1 MCSSDLGVSQAPQTP
16 VPAVAIIGVG
26 PRGLTVLERL
36 VALAAKRFAGAVG
49 ASRSAADAATE
60 TALTIHLIDPYPPGA
75 GIVWRTDQ
83 PESLLMNTTIAEQT
97 VFPDSSCS
105 FLGPDEAPTG
115 PSMAEWYLAN
125 GGTEPL
131 HSTFP
136 SRSLYGRYLRDAYQR
151 IREGAPDFIEIV
163 EHPTKAESVI
173 DLPTLDLPAPEA
185 EGSRA
190 TVPEQLVRCQNG
202 TTIVASAVV
211 LAVGHIP
218 SAQPEERARL
228 AAFAERNG
236 GLYLPQGLPA
246 ETPVTEVAPGERVIV
261 RGMGLNYFDLQT
273 LFTHERGGRFVP
285 EPGGQL
291 RYVPSGDEPRLALG
305 SRRGIPYR
313 SKPIC
318 HEHPRR
324 DWPLRFFTK
333 DNIALLAG
341 LDDLDGERKAGARF
355 NDQLWPLILA
365 DLRLAYYHTLSQVR
379 PEAFADDPGQLR
391 EAIGEAVSRHLTRR
405 TWQETHP
412 QSTGEAG
419 AAEARAGVTARAG
432 ASADATARVGASA
445 TTTEEAARQGRVT
458 REAFAWSEI
467 EEALVP
473 DPADRMSLHTLLN
486 PLEGELFT
494 SREPGEPG
502 SLHEWMLDFLRTDL
516 RSSLA
521 GPTGSP
527 EKALFTVLWQS
538 RLLLK
543 ELIVAGHIDRVS
555 IDMEILGWFEG
566 FVSGICDGPPPQRI
580 AELLAL
586 AEAGIVSFI
595 GPDMRIE
602 ENRAALEANANDD
615 EAVAGARADA
625 LGAEPVS
632 RAQTDAVGADAQA
645 QGPRPE
651 IFTVTSAQAAGEI
664 TGSVVIDAAS
674 PTNSVSRAA
683 DVLLYGML
691 ERGQLTAARLTL
703 DDGREKFLNGLALT
717 PRPYRTIDVEGNVHP
732 RRFALSIQLSSK
744 QWGLAIAA
752 NPNTD
757 AATLN
762 DSHAAAEAILDLL

>member
-1 MCSSDLGVSQAPQTP
+1 MSQAPQTP
-16 VPAVAIIGVG
+16 VLAVAIIGVG

-36 VALAAKRFAGAVG
+36 VALAAKRFAGA
-49 ASRSAADAATE
+49 AEA
-60 TALTIHLIDPYPPGA
+60 ALTIHLIDPYPPGA

-105 FLGPDEAPTG
+105 FLGAGDEATG
-115 PSMAEWYLAN
+115 PSMADWYLAN

-136 SRSLYGRYLRDAYQR
+136 SRSLYGRYLRDAYRR

-173 DLPTLDLPAPEA
+173 DLPAMDLPPSVA
-185 EGSRA
+185 ESSRA

-228 AAFAERNG
+228 AAFAELGG

-273 LFTHERGGRFVP
+273 LFTHERGGRY
-285 EPGGQL
+285 EAQPGGLL
-291 RYVPSGDEPRLALG
+291 RYVPSGDEPQLALG

-324 DWPLRFFTK
+324 DWPLRYFTK

-341 LDDLDGERKAGARF
+341 IEDLDGERKAGARF

-412 QSTGEAG
+412 QSDEVGSSEDG
-419 AAEARAGVTARAG
+419 AA
-432 ASADATARVGASA
+432 ATARTAASATATSSAARTASA
-445 TTTEEAARQGRVT
+445 TTTEDAARQGRVT

-494 SREPGEPG
+494 SREPGVAG

-580 AELLAL
+580 AELIAL
-586 AEAGIVSFI
+586 AEAGIVTFI

-602 ENRAALEANANDD
+602 ENPDALDATAADAGTVSAANAD
-615 EAVAGARADA
+615 ATGAEEVSGANADA
-625 LGAEPVS
+625 PVN
-632 RAQTDAVGADAQA
+632 GAQA
-645 QGPRPE
+645 PRPE
-651 IFTVTSAQAAGEI
+651 IFTVTSAQAAGAI

-717 PRPYRTIDVEGNVHP
+717 SRPYRTIDVEGNVHP

-752 NPNTD
+752 NPGTD

>member
-1 MCSSDLGVSQAPQTP
+1 MSQAPQTP
-16 VPAVAIIGVG
+16 APAVAIIGVG

-36 VALAAKRFAGAVG
+36 VALAAKRFAGA
-49 ASRSAADAATE
+49 AE

-97 VFPDSSCS
+97 VFPDSSCT
-105 FLGPDEAPTG
+105 FLGPDDVPTG
-115 PSMAEWYLAN
+115 PSMAEWYVAD

-131 HSTFP
+131 DSTFP
-136 SRSLYGRYLRDAYQR
+136 SRSLYGRYLRDAYRR
-151 IREGAPDFIEIV
+151 IRAGAPDFIEIV

-173 DLPTLDLPAPEA
+173 DLPTMDLPQPVP

-246 ETPVTEVAPGERVIV
+246 ETPVAEVAPGERVIV

-291 RYVPSGDEPRLALG
+291 SYVPSGDEPRLALG

-341 LDDLDGERKAGARF
+341 IEDLGGERKAGARF

-379 PEAFADDPGQLR
+379 PGAFADDPGQLR

-412 QSTGEAG
+412 QSAGDVATAG
-419 AAEARAGVTARAG
+419 ARTAATARAEVSG
-432 ASADATARVGASA
+432 AATARAEASA

-458 REAFAWSEI
+458 REAFAWSEV

-494 SREPGEPG
+494 SREPGEQG

-543 ELIVAGHIDRVS
+543 ELIVAGHIGRVS

-580 AELLAL
+580 AELIAL

-602 ENRAALEANANDD
+602 ENQAALDATAADARTMSAAKAYATGAEEVSGANA
-615 EAVAGARADA
+615 DA
-625 LGAEPVS
+625 PVN
-632 RAQTDAVGADAQA
+632 GAQA
-645 QGPRPE
+645 PRPE

-691 ERGQLTAARLTL
+691 ERGQLTPARLTL

-752 NPNTD
+752 NPGTD

>member
-1 MCSSDLGVSQAPQTP
+1 MSQAPQTP

-36 VALAAKRFAGAVG
+36 VALAAKRFAGA
-49 ASRSAADAATE
+49 AE

-83 PESLLMNTTIAEQT
+83 PETLLMNTTIAEQT
-97 VFPDSSCS
+97 VFPDSSCTV
-105 FLGPDEAPTG
+105 LGPDEAPTG
-115 PSMAEWYLAN
+115 PSMAEWYVAN

-136 SRSLYGRYLRDAYQR
+136 SRSLYGRYLRDAYRR
-151 IREGAPDFIEIV
+151 IRASAPGFIEIV

>member
-1 MCSSDLGVSQAPQTP
+1 MSQAPQTP

-36 VALAAKRFAGAVG
+36 VALAAKRFAGA
-49 ASRSAADAATE
+49 AE

-97 VFPDSSCS
+97 VFPDSSCT
-105 FLGPDEAPTG
+105 FLGPDDVPTG
-115 PSMAEWYLAN
+115 PSMAEWYVAD

-131 HSTFP
+131 DSTFP
-136 SRSLYGRYLRDAYQR
+136 SRSLYGRYLRDAYRR
-151 IREGAPDFIEIV
+151 IRAGAPDFIEIV

-173 DLPTLDLPAPEA
+173 DLPTMDLPQPVP

-246 ETPVTEVAPGERVIV
+246 ETPVAEVAPGERVIV

-285 EPGGQL
+285 ETGGQL
-291 RYVPSGDEPRLALG
+291 SYMPSGDEPRLTLG

-355 NDQLWPLILA
+355 NDQVWPLILA

-391 EAIGEAVSRHLTRR
+391 EAISEAVSRHLTRR

-412 QSTGEAG
+412 QSAGDVATAG
-419 AAEARAGVTARAG
+419 ARTAATARAEASG
-432 ASADATARVGASA
+432 AATARAEASA

-458 REAFAWSEI
+458 REAFAWSEV

-494 SREPGEPG
+494 SREPGEQG

-580 AELLAL
+580 AELIAL

-602 ENRAALEANANDD
+602 ENQAALDATAADAGTVSAAKAYATGAEEVSGANA
-615 EAVAGARADA
+615 DA
-625 LGAEPVS
+625 PVN
-632 RAQTDAVGADAQA
+632 GAQA
-645 QGPRPE
+645 PRPE

-752 NPNTD
+752 NPGTD

>member
-1 MCSSDLGVSQAPQTP
+1 MSQAPQTP

-36 VALAAKRFAGAVG
+36 VALAAKRFAGA
-49 ASRSAADAATE
+49 AE

-83 PESLLMNTTIAEQT
+83 PETLLMNTTIAEQT
-97 VFPDSSCS
+97 VFPDSSCT

-115 PSMAEWYLAN
+115 PSMAEWYVAN

-136 SRSLYGRYLRDAYQR
+136 SRSLYGRYLRDAYRR
-151 IREGAPDFIEIV
+151 IRASAPDFIEIV

-379 PEAFADDPGQLR
+379 PGAFADDPGQLR

-412 QSTGEAG
+412 QAAARETSPSQQPAAG
-419 AAEARAGVTARAG
+419 ANSAETASAG
-432 ASADATARVGASA
+432 ANSATNTSAAARTAAADTNAAASA
-445 TTTEEAARQGRVT
+445 AAAEDAARQGRVT

-473 DPADRMSLHTLLN
+473 DPADRMSLHSLLN

-494 SREPGEPG
+494 SREPGDPD

-516 RSSLA
+516 RNSLA

-527 EKALFTVLWQS
+527 EKALFPVLWQS

-555 IDMEILGWFEG
+555 VDMEICGWFEG

-586 AEAGIVSFI
+586 AEAGVVSFI

-602 ENRAALEANANDD
+602 ENTAALDTAASDD
-615 EAVAGARADA
+615 
-625 LGAEPVS
+625 AEKP
-632 RAQTDAVGADAQA
+632 RPHAQETH
-645 QGPRPE
+645 PE
-651 IFTVTSAQAAGEI
+651 IFTVTSAQVVGEI
-664 TGSVVIDAAS
+664 TGGVVIDAAS
-674 PTNSVSRAA
+674 PTNSVARAA
-683 DVLLYGML
+683 DVLLHGML

-703 DDGREKFLNGLALT
+703 DDGREKSLNGLALT
-717 PRPYRTIDVEGNVHP
+717 PRPYRTIDVEGTVHP
-732 RRFALSIQLSSK
+732 RRFALSIQLSAM

-752 NPNTD
+752 NPGVD

-762 DSHAAAEAILDLL
+762 DSHAAAEAILYLL

>member
-1 MCSSDLGVSQAPQTP
+1 MSQAPQTP

-36 VALAAKRFAGAVG
+36 VALAAKRFAGA
-49 ASRSAADAATE
+49 AE

-83 PESLLMNTTIAEQT
+83 PETLLMNTTIAEQT
-97 VFPDSSCS
+97 VFPDSSCT

-115 PSMAEWYLAN
+115 PSMAEWYVAN

-136 SRSLYGRYLRDAYQR
+136 SRSLYGRYLRDAYRR
-151 IREGAPDFIEIV
+151 IRASAPDFIEIV

-173 DLPTLDLPAPEA
+173 DLPTLDLPTPEA

-291 RYVPSGDEPRLALG
+291 RYMPSGDEPRLTLG

-412 QSTGEAG
+412 QSAGDVATAG
-419 AAEARAGVTARAG
+419 ARTAATARAEVSG
-432 ASADATARVGASA
+432 AATARAEASA

-458 REAFAWSEI
+458 REAFAWSEV

-494 SREPGEPG
+494 SREPGEQG

-580 AELLAL
+580 AELIAL

-602 ENRAALEANANDD
+602 ENQAALDATAADAGTVSAAKAYATGAEEVSGANA
-615 EAVAGARADA
+615 DA
-625 LGAEPVS
+625 PVN
-632 RAQTDAVGADAQA
+632 GAQA
-645 QGPRPE
+645 PRPE

-752 NPNTD
+752 NPGTD

>member
-1 MCSSDLGVSQAPQTP
+1 MSQAPQTP

-36 VALAAKRFAGAVG
+36 VALAAKRFAGA
-49 ASRSAADAATE
+49 AE

-97 VFPDSSCS
+97 VFPDSSCT
-105 FLGPDEAPTG
+105 FLGPDDVPTG
-115 PSMAEWYLAN
+115 PSMAEWYVAD

-131 HSTFP
+131 DSTFP
-136 SRSLYGRYLRDAYQR
+136 SRSLYGRYLRDAYRR
-151 IREGAPDFIEIV
+151 IRAGAPDFIEIV

-173 DLPTLDLPAPEA
+173 DLPTMDLPQPVR

-246 ETPVTEVAPGERVIV
+246 ETPVAEVAPGERVIV

-273 LFTHERGGRFVP
+273 LFTHERGGRFEP
-285 EPGGQL
+285 ESGGRL

-318 HEHPRR
+318 REHPRR
-324 DWPLRFFTK
+324 DWPLRYFTK

-341 LDDLDGERKAGARF
+341 LENLDGERKAGARF

-379 PEAFADDPGQLR
+379 PGAFADDPGQLR

-412 QSTGEAG
+412 QSAGDVATAG
-419 AAEARAGVTARAG
+419 ARTAATARAEVSG
-432 ASADATARVGASA
+432 AATASAEASA

-458 REAFAWSEI
+458 REAFAWSEV

-494 SREPGEPG
+494 SREPDEAG

-580 AELLAL
+580 AELIAL

-602 ENRAALEANANDD
+602 ENQAALDATAADAGTVSAANAD
-615 EAVAGARADA
+615 APGAEEVSGANADA
-625 LGAEPVS
+625 PVN
-632 RAQTDAVGADAQA
+632 GAQA
-645 QGPRPE
+645 PRPE

-752 NPNTD
+752 NPGTD

>member
-1 MCSSDLGVSQAPQTP
+1 MSQAPQAP

-36 VALAAKRFAGAVG
+36 VALAAKRFAGA
-49 ASRSAADAATE
+49 TE
-60 TALTIHLIDPYPPGA
+60 TALSIHLIDPYPPGA

-97 VFPDSSCS
+97 VFPDSSCT
-105 FLGPDEAPTG
+105 FLGPDEAPAG

-136 SRSLYGRYLRDAYQR
+136 SRSLYGRYLRDAYLR
-151 IREGAPDFIEIV
+151 IREGAPDFVEIV

-173 DLPTLDLPAPEA
+173 DLPAMDLPQSVA
-185 EGSRA
+185 ESSRA

-202 TTIVASAVV
+202 TTIVAGAVV

-228 AAFAERNG
+228 AAFAELGG

-246 ETPVTEVAPGERVIV
+246 ETPVAEVAPGERVIV

-273 LFTHERGGRFVP
+273 LFTHERGGRY
-285 EPGGQL
+285 ETQPGGLL

-318 HEHPRR
+318 REHPRR
-324 DWPLRFFTK
+324 DWPLRYFTK

-341 LDDLDGERKAGARF
+341 IEDLDGERKAGARF

-412 QSTGEAG
+412 QSGEAG
-419 AAEARAGVTARAG
+419 ADEARTAAPAR
-432 ASADATARVGASA
+432 TAASA
-445 TTTEEAARQGRVT
+445 TTTTSAARTASATTAEDAARQGRVT

-494 SREPGEPG
+494 SREPGEAG

-580 AELLAL
+580 AELIAL

-602 ENRAALEANANDD
+602 ENP
-615 EAVAGARADA
+615 DA
-625 LGAEPVS
+625 LREFEEAPEAEAENASSGIAAPPEGVES
-632 RAQTDAVGADAQA
+632 PTAEALRLTDAAQR
-645 QGPRPE
+645 PRPE
-651 IFTVTSAQAAGEI
+651 IFTVTSAQAPGAI

-717 PRPYRTIDVEGNVHP
+717 SRPYRTIDVEGNVHP

-752 NPNTD
+752 NPGTN

>member
-1 MCSSDLGVSQAPQTP
+1 MSQAPQTP

-36 VALAAKRFAGAVG
+36 VALAAKRFAGA
-49 ASRSAADAATE
+49 AE

-83 PESLLMNTTIAEQT
+83 PETLLMNTTIAEQT
-97 VFPDSSCS
+97 VFPDSSCT

-115 PSMAEWYLAN
+115 PSMAEWYVAN

-136 SRSLYGRYLRDAYQR
+136 SRSLYGRYLRDAYRR
-151 IREGAPDFIEIV
+151 IRASAPDFIEIV

-173 DLPTLDLPAPEA
+173 DLPTLDLPTPEA

-580 AELLAL
+580 AELIAL

>member
-1 MCSSDLGVSQAPQTP
+1 MPM
-16 VPAVAIIGVG
+16 
-26 PRGLTVLERL
+26 
-36 VALAAKRFAGAVG
+36 K
-49 ASRSAADAATE
+49 
-60 TALTIHLIDPYPPGA
+60 
-75 GIVWRTDQ
+75 
-83 PESLLMNTTIAEQT
+83 
-97 VFPDSSCS
+97 
-105 FLGPDEAPTG
+105 
-115 PSMAEWYLAN
+115 
-125 GGTEPL
+125 
-131 HSTFP
+131 
-136 SRSLYGRYLRDAYQR
+136 
-151 IREGAPDFIEIV
+151 
-163 EHPTKAESVI
+163 
-173 DLPTLDLPAPEA
+173 
-185 EGSRA
+185 
-190 TVPEQLVRCQNG
+190 
-202 TTIVASAVV
+202 
-211 LAVGHIP
+211 
-218 SAQPEERARL
+218 
-228 AAFAERNG
+228 
-236 GLYLPQGLPA
+236 
-246 ETPVTEVAPGERVIV
+246 
-261 RGMGLNYFDLQT
+261 
-273 LFTHERGGRFVP
+273 
-285 EPGGQL
+285 
-291 RYVPSGDEPRLALG
+291 
-305 SRRGIPYR
+305 
-313 SKPIC
+313 
-318 HEHPRR
+318 
-324 DWPLRFFTK
+324 
-333 DNIALLAG
+333 
-341 LDDLDGERKAGARF
+341 
-355 NDQLWPLILA
+355 
-365 DLRLAYYHTLSQVR
+365 
-379 PEAFADDPGQLR
+379 
-391 EAIGEAVSRHLTRR
+391 
-405 TWQETHP
+405 
-412 QSTGEAG
+412 
-419 AAEARAGVTARAG
+419 
-432 ASADATARVGASA
+432 
-445 TTTEEAARQGRVT
+445 
-458 REAFAWSEI
+458 
-467 EEALVP
+467 EALVP

>member
-1 MCSSDLGVSQAPQTP
+1 VSQAPQTP

-36 VALAAKRFAGAVG
+36 VALAAKRFAGA
-49 ASRSAADAATE
+49 AE

-83 PESLLMNTTIAEQT
+83 PETLLMNTTIAEQT
-97 VFPDSSCS
+97 VFPDSSCT

-115 PSMAEWYLAN
+115 PSMAEWYVAN

-136 SRSLYGRYLRDAYQR
+136 SRSLYGRYLRDAYRR
-151 IREGAPDFIEIV
+151 IRASAPDFIEIV

-173 DLPTLDLPAPEA
+173 DLPTLDLPTPEA

>member
-1 MCSSDLGVSQAPQTP
+1 MSQAPQTP
-16 VPAVAIIGVG
+16 APAVAIIGVG

-36 VALAAKRFAGAVG
+36 VALAAKRFAGTLG
-49 ASRSAADAATE
+49 APRSAADATTE
-60 TALTIHLIDPYPPGA
+60 NALTIHLIDPYPPGA

-105 FLGPDEAPTG
+105 FLGADEAPTG
-115 PSMAEWYLAN
+115 PSMADWYLAN

-136 SRSLYGRYLRDAYQR
+136 SRSLYGRYLRDAYRR

-173 DLPTLDLPAPEA
+173 DLPAMDLPPSVA
-185 EGSRA
+185 ESSRA

-228 AAFAERNG
+228 AAFAELGG

-246 ETPVTEVAPGERVIV
+246 ETPVTEVAPSERVIV

-273 LFTHERGGRFVP
+273 LFTHERGGRY
-285 EPGGQL
+285 EAQPGGLL
-291 RYVPSGDEPRLALG
+291 RYVPSGDEPQLALG

-324 DWPLRFFTK
+324 DWPLRYFTK

-341 LDDLDGERKAGARF
+341 IEDLDGERKAGARF

-412 QSTGEAG
+412 QSGEVG
-419 AAEARAGVTARAG
+419 SSEDRAAATTRTA
-432 ASADATARVGASA
+432 ASATATSSAARTASA
-445 TTTEEAARQGRVT
+445 TTTEDAARQGRVT

-494 SREPGEPG
+494 SREPGVAG

-580 AELLAL
+580 AELIAL
-586 AEAGIVSFI
+586 AEAGIVTFI

-602 ENRAALEANANDD
+602 ENP
-615 EAVAGARADA
+615 DA
-625 LGAEPVS
+625 LRGTSDAPEAEAENASSGIAARPDGSENPISAV
-632 RAQTDAVGADAQA
+632 QGLTDEA

-651 IFTVTSAQAAGEI
+651 IFTVTSAQAAGAI

-717 PRPYRTIDVEGNVHP
+717 SRPYRTIDVEGNVHP

-752 NPNTD
+752 NPGTN

>member
-1 MCSSDLGVSQAPQTP
+1 MVRRQRRHRTAHLDLPQP
-16 VPAVAIIGVG
+16 
-26 PRGLTVLERL
+26 
-36 VALAAKRFAGAVG
+36 
-49 ASRSAADAATE
+49 
-60 TALTIHLIDPYPPGA
+60 
-75 GIVWRTDQ
+75 Q
-83 PESLLMNTTIAEQT
+83 PL
-97 VFPDSSCS
+97 
-105 FLGPDEAPTG
+105 
-115 PSMAEWYLAN
+115 
-125 GGTEPL
+125 
-131 HSTFP
+131 
-136 SRSLYGRYLRDAYQR
+136 RRYLRDAYRR
-151 IREGAPDFIEIV
+151 IRASAPDFIEIV

-246 ETPVTEVAPGERVIV
+246 ETPVTEVAPDERVIV

-632 RAQTDAVGADAQA
+632 RHK
-645 QGPRPE
+645 RMR
-651 IFTVTSAQAAGEI
+651 SA
-664 TGSVVIDAAS
+664 
-674 PTNSVSRAA
+674 PTRKHKDRDRRSSR
-683 DVLLYGML
+683 
-691 ERGQLTAARLTL
+691 
-703 DDGREKFLNGLALT
+703 
-717 PRPYRTIDVEGNVHP
+717 
-732 RRFALSIQLSSK
+732 
-744 QWGLAIAA
+744 
-752 NPNTD
+752 
-757 AATLN
+757 
-762 DSHAAAEAILDLL
+762 

>member
-1 MCSSDLGVSQAPQTP
+1 MSAADRTQT
-16 VPAVAIIGVG
+16 PAVAIIGVG

-36 VALAAKRFAGAVG
+36 VALAAKRFAG
-49 ASRSAADAATE
+49 REDE
-60 TALTIHLIDPYPPGA
+60 TAPALTIHLIDPYPPGA

-83 PESLLMNTTIAEQT
+83 PKSLLMNTTIAEQT
-97 VFPDSSCS
+97 VFPDASCT
-105 FLGPDEAPTG
+105 FLDEDEEPAG
-115 PSMAEWYLAN
+115 PSMGEWYVAG

-131 HSTFP
+131 DSTFP
-136 SRSLYGRYLRDAYQR
+136 SRALYGRYLRDSYER
-151 IREGAPDFIEIV
+151 IRRSAPASVEVV
-163 EHPTKAESVI
+163 EHLTKAESVI
-173 DLPTLDLPAPEA
+173 DLPAMDFPGAAGESGAGTAVGAGVGSGDGTQTADAEAAETVSRPAGTQDSIP
-185 EGSRA
+185 
-190 TVPEQLVRCQNG
+190 PEQLVRCQDG
-202 TTIVASAVV
+202 TTIIASAVV

-228 AAFAERNG
+228 AAFAERSG

-246 ETPVTEVAPGERVIV
+246 ETPVAEVAPGDRVIV

-273 LFTHERGGRFVP
+273 LFTHERGGR
-285 EPGGQL
+285 
-291 RYVPSGDEPRLALG
+291 YVPSSEGELRYEPSGLEPSLALG

-318 HEHPRR
+318 REHPKR
-324 DWPLRFFTK
+324 DWPLRYFTRE
-333 DNIALLAG
+333 NIALLAG
-341 LDDLDGERKAGARF
+341 LDDLDGDRSAEARF

-365 DLRLAYYHTLSQVR
+365 DLRLAYYRTLSQVR
-379 PEAFADDPGQLR
+379 PEAFAGDPGQLR
-391 EAIGEAVSRHLTRR
+391 EAIAEAVSRHLTRR

-412 QSTGEAG
+412 QANVSGRGDPEDASIQ
-419 AAEARAGVTARAG
+419 AAAPG
-432 ASADATARVGASA
+432 ASGPRATASA
-445 TTTEEAARQGRVT
+445 TATEDAARQGRVT

-473 DPADRMSLHTLLN
+473 DPADRMSLHELLN
-486 PLEGELFT
+486 PLEGELFN

-502 SLHEWMLDFLRTDL
+502 SLHEWMLEFLRTDL
-516 RSSLA
+516 HASLA

-527 EKALFTVLWQS
+527 EKALFPVLWQS

-586 AEAGIVSFI
+586 AEAGVVTFI

-602 ENRAALEANANDD
+602 ENPAATSATEANPD
-615 EAVAGARADA
+615 
-625 LGAEPVS
+625 
-632 RAQTDAVGADAQA
+632 
-645 QGPRPE
+645 
-651 IFTVTSAQAAGEI
+651 IFTVTSAQAAGRI
-664 TGSVVIDAAS
+664 TGNVVIDAAS

-683 DVLLYGML
+683 DVLLHGML

-717 PRPYRTIDVEGNVHP
+717 PRPYRTIDVAGQVHP
-732 RRFALSIQLSSK
+732 RRFALSIQLSSR

-752 NPNTD
+752 NPGAN

>member
-1 MCSSDLGVSQAPQTP
+1 MSQDRQTP

-36 VALAAKRFAGAVG
+36 VALAAKRFAGTVG
-49 ASRSAADAATE
+49 ASRSAADATTE

-173 DLPTLDLPAPEA
+173 DLPTMDLPQPVP

-246 ETPVTEVAPGERVIV
+246 ETPVAEVAPGERVIV

-291 RYVPSGDEPRLALG
+291 SYIPSGDEPRLALG

-318 HEHPRR
+318 REHPRR
-324 DWPLRFFTK
+324 DWPLRYFTK

-341 LDDLDGERKAGARF
+341 LENLDGERKAGARF

-412 QSTGEAG
+412 QSAGDVATAG
-419 AAEARAGVTARAG
+419 ARTAATARAEVSG
-432 ASADATARVGASA
+432 AATARAEASA
-445 TTTEEAARQGRVT
+445 TTTDEAARQGRVT
-458 REAFAWSEI
+458 REAFAWSEV

-473 DPADRMSLHTLLN
+473 DTADRMSLHTLLN

-580 AELLAL
+580 AELIAL

-602 ENRAALEANANDD
+602 ENQAALDATAADAGTVSAAKAYAPGAEEVSGANA
-615 EAVAGARADA
+615 DA
-625 LGAEPVS
+625 PVN
-632 RAQTDAVGADAQA
+632 GAQA
-645 QGPRPE
+645 PRPE

-752 NPNTD
+752 NPGTD

>member
-1 MCSSDLGVSQAPQTP
+1 MSQAPQTP
-16 VPAVAIIGVG
+16 APAVAIIGVG

-36 VALAAKRFAGAVG
+36 VALAAKRFAGAAG
-49 ASRSAADAATE
+49 ASRSAADATTE

-97 VFPDSSCS
+97 VFPDSSCT

-136 SRSLYGRYLRDAYQR
+136 SRSLYGRYLRDAYRR
-151 IREGAPDFIEIV
+151 IREGAPDFVEIV
-163 EHPTKAESVI
+163 EHQTKAESVI
-173 DLPTLDLPAPEA
+173 DLPAMDLPQSAV
-185 EGSRA
+185 EGARA

-228 AAFAERNG
+228 AAFAELGG

-273 LFTHERGGRFVP
+273 LFTHERGGRY
-285 EPGGQL
+285 EAQPGGLL

-318 HEHPRR
+318 REHPRR
-324 DWPLRFFTK
+324 DWPLRYFTK

-341 LDDLDGERKAGARF
+341 IEDLDGERKAGARF

-412 QSTGEAG
+412 QSGEVG
-419 AAEARAGVTARAG
+419 ADEARTAAPARAA
-432 ASADATARVGASA
+432 ASATTSAARTASA
-445 TTTEEAARQGRVT
+445 TTTEDAARQGRVT

-494 SREPGEPG
+494 SREPGEAG

-580 AELLAL
+580 AELIAL

-602 ENRAALEANANDD
+602 ENP
-615 EAVAGARADA
+615 DA
-625 LGAEPVS
+625 LREVEEAPEAEAENGSSGIAARTGRFESP
-632 RAQTDAVGADAQA
+632 GADSQGLTNEAQE
-645 QGPRPE
+645 PRPE
-651 IFTVTSAQAAGEI
+651 IFTVTSAQAAGAI

-717 PRPYRTIDVEGNVHP
+717 SRPYRTIDVEGNVHP

-752 NPNTD
+752 NPGTN

>member
-1 MCSSDLGVSQAPQTP
+1 MSQDRQTP

-36 VALAAKRFAGAVG
+36 VALAAKRFAGT
-49 ASRSAADAATE
+49 TE
-60 TALTIHLIDPYPPGA
+60 TALSIHLIDPYPPGP

-97 VFPDSSCS
+97 VFPDSSCT
-105 FLGPDEAPTG
+105 FLGPDEAPAG
-115 PSMAEWYLAN
+115 PSMAEWYLDN

-136 SRSLYGRYLRDAYQR
+136 SRSLYGRYLRDAYRR

-173 DLPTLDLPAPEA
+173 DLPAMDLPQSVA
-185 EGSRA
+185 ESSRA

-228 AAFAERNG
+228 AAFAELGG

-273 LFTHERGGRFVP
+273 LFTLERGGRYEP
-285 EPGGQL
+285 QPGGLL

-318 HEHPRR
+318 REHPRR
-324 DWPLRFFTK
+324 DWPLRYFTTN
-333 DNIALLAG
+333 NIALLAG
-341 LDDLDGERKAGARF
+341 LENLDGERKAGARF

-379 PEAFADDPGQLR
+379 PEAFTDDPGQLR

-412 QSTGEAG
+412 QQAGDSGASEAG
-419 AAEARAGVTARAG
+419 AAATARAG
-432 ASADATARVGASA
+432 DGAATARAGDGAGAAGTAYAASTSSVSRSASA
-445 TTTEEAARQGRVT
+445 AITEEASRQGRVT

-543 ELIVAGHIDRVS
+543 DLIVAGHIDRVS

-580 AELLAL
+580 AELIAL

-602 ENRAALEANANDD
+602 EN
-615 EAVAGARADA
+615 ADA
-625 LGAEPVS
+625 LREVEEAPES
-632 RAQTDAVGADAQA
+632 ETL
-645 QGPRPE
+645 GPRPE
-651 IFTVTSAQAAGEI
+651 IFTVTSAQAAGAI

-691 ERGQLTAARLTL
+691 ERGQLTPARLTL

-752 NPNTD
+752 NPGTN

>member
-1 MCSSDLGVSQAPQTP
+1 MSQAPQTP

-36 VALAAKRFAGAVG
+36 VALAAKRFAGA
-49 ASRSAADAATE
+49 AE

-173 DLPTLDLPAPEA
+173 DLPAMDLPRSVA
-185 EGSRA
+185 ESSRA

-228 AAFAERNG
+228 AAFAELCG

-246 ETPVTEVAPGERVIV
+246 ETPVAEVAPGERVIV

-273 LFTHERGGRFVP
+273 LFTHERGGRFEP
-285 EPGGQL
+285 EPGGRL
-291 RYVPSGDEPRLALG
+291 SYVPSGDEPRLALG

-318 HEHPRR
+318 REHPRR
-324 DWPLRFFTK
+324 DWPLRYFTK

-341 LDDLDGERKAGARF
+341 LENLDGERKAGARF

-412 QSTGEAG
+412 QSAGDAGVAEAG
-419 AAEARAGVTARAG
+419 AAATARAG
-432 ASADATARVGASA
+432 DGAGATGTVGATGTSTSVSRSASA

-458 REAFAWSEI
+458 REAFAWSEV

-494 SREPGEPG
+494 SREPGEQG

-543 ELIVAGHIDRVS
+543 DLIVAGHIDRVS

-580 AELLAL
+580 AELIAL

-602 ENRAALEANANDD
+602 ENQAALDATAADAGTVSAANAD
-615 EAVAGARADA
+615 ATGAEEVSGANADA
-625 LGAEPVS
+625 PVN
-632 RAQTDAVGADAQA
+632 GAQA
-645 QGPRPE
+645 PRPE

-752 NPNTD
+752 NPGTD

>member
-1 MCSSDLGVSQAPQTP
+1 MSQAPQTP

-36 VALAAKRFAGAVG
+36 VALAAKRFAGA
-49 ASRSAADAATE
+49 AE

-83 PESLLMNTTIAEQT
+83 PETLLMNTTIAEQT
-97 VFPDSSCS
+97 VFPDSSCT

-115 PSMAEWYLAN
+115 PSMAEWYVAN

-136 SRSLYGRYLRDAYQR
+136 SRSLYGRYLRDAYRR
-151 IREGAPDFIEIV
+151 IRASAPDFIEIV

-173 DLPTLDLPAPEA
+173 DLPTLDLPTPEA

-615 EAVAGARADA
+615 EAVAWARADA

>member
-1 MCSSDLGVSQAPQTP
+1 MNESP

-36 VALAAKRFAGAVG
+36 VALATRRFADSAEPAGSGSGV
-49 ASRSAADAATE
+49 SRRSADGTAE
-60 TALTIHLIDPYPPGA
+60 PALTIHLIDPYPPGA

-97 VFPDSSCS
+97 VFPDSSCT
-105 FLGPDEAPTG
+105 FLAPGEAPTG
-115 PSMAEWYLAN
+115 PSMGEWYLAN

-136 SRSLYGRYLRDAYQR
+136 SRSLYGRYLRDAYRR
-151 IREGAPDFIEIV
+151 IRTGAPDFIEII
-163 EHPTKAESVI
+163 EHPTRAESVI
-173 DLPTLDLPAPEA
+173 DLPTIDLPEPASQ
-185 EGSRA
+185 GSRA
-190 TVPEQLVRCQNG
+190 MVPEQLVRCQNG
-202 TTIVASAVV
+202 TTIVAGAVV

-228 AAFAERNG
+228 AAFAELGG

-246 ETPVTEVAPGERVIV
+246 ETPVAEVAPGERVVV

-273 LFTHERGGRFVP
+273 LFTHERGGRFEP

-291 RYVPSGDEPRLALG
+291 RYVPSGEEPRLALG

-324 DWPLRFFTK
+324 DWPLRYFTK

-341 LDDLDGERKAGARF
+341 LEDLDGDRRAGARF

-365 DLRLAYYHTLSQVR
+365 DLRLAYYRTLSQVR
-379 PEAFADDPGQLR
+379 PEAFTDDPGQLR

-412 QSTGEAG
+412 QSAGEDG
-419 AAEARAGVTARAG
+419 ATEARAAAAVPAA
-432 ASADATARVGASA
+432 ASA
-445 TTTEEAARQGRVT
+445 TTTEDAARQGRVT

-580 AELLAL
+580 AELIAL

-602 ENRAALEANANDD
+602 ENP
-615 EAVAGARADA
+615 DA
-625 LGAEPVS
+625 LRENPEAPEAEAENASSGIAARPDGFES
-632 RAQTDAVGADAQA
+632 SPAEAQGLTNEA

-651 IFTVTSAQAAGEI
+651 IFTVTSAQAAGAI

-717 PRPYRTIDVEGNVHP
+717 SRPYRTIDVEGNVHP

-752 NPNTD
+752 NPGTD
-757 AATLN
+757 AATLH